1 MSATSNVFQQVFGL
15 SLASNLV
22 GDCTGSA
29 AELQEKLAAA
39 LPAALQKIGPGWEVV
54 WGPVVW
60 KADDLVSTAQ
70 GNAWFVAKNDA
81 VLFDDGTTR
90 CAYVIPLAGTS
101 GVYDWLAED
110 ANIAQVVDLDKWVS
124 VSNDPTPI
132 RNNNL
137 LPAGQTYIANG
148 FGQAVY
154 QLLNN
159 SPPEGSPG
167 YPNTLPAFLQS
178 LPAPPSS
185 VPAPKLVITG
195 HSLGGALSPALA
207 YVLLATKSL
216 GQFTREN
223 VLVYPTAGPS
233 PGNTQFSMNFSRNFP
248 PSGSLGGYQC
258 WNTNIVNKLDIVPC
272 AYATDPQYKPLI
284 LQNILTMLGPP
295 PIAVIWAIRG
305 LIYAANNLYAPI
317 KASFFDSKF
326 PYPPAQL
333 TPWMQEAR
341 TQHIDAYTWE
351 ILGIAPPKDLC
362 NASEQDKLAKYPVF
376 STIIR
381 TERAVESSNHAL
393 AEAGIDERMEV

>member
-1 MSATSNVFQQVFGL
+1 MSATSNVFQQVFAL

-22 GDCTGSA
+22 QDCTGTST
-29 AELQEKLAAA
+29 ELQAKLAAA

-60 KADDLVSTAQ
+60 KTGAPDSLAVQ

-81 VLFDDGTTR
+81 VQFDDG
-90 CAYVIPLAGTS
+90 AATS
-101 GVYDWLAED
+101 GGYDLPLEYI
-110 ANIAQVVDLDKWVS
+110 NVSQVVDLDKWV
-124 VSNDPTPI
+124 PTTSKPI
-132 RNNNL
+132 LIPNNNT
-137 LPAGQTYIANG
+137 LPVDEVYVSKGI
-148 FGQAVY
+148 GQAVY

-195 HSLGGALSPALA
+195 HGVGGALAPCLA
-207 YVLLATKSL
+207 YVLLITKAL
-216 GQFTREN
+216 GPFTQEN

-295 PIAVIWAIRG
+295 PRLVKLAIAQ
-305 LIYAANNLYAPI
+305 LIYAAGKLYAPI
-317 KASFFDSKF
+317 KAGFFDSKF
-326 PYPPAQL
+326 PYPPAQPTSWNKQAL
-333 TPWMQEAR
+333 A
-341 TQHIDAYTWE
+341 QHIDAYTWE
-351 ILGIAPPKDLC
+351 ILCIEPPKSLC
-362 NASEQDKLAKYPVF
+362 DASEQDKMSKYPVF
-376 STIIR
+376 STIVFAEWA
-381 TERAVESSNHAL
+381 TESGNKAL
-393 AEAGIDERMEV
+393 AEAGINMRIDD